1 MGSNPTAAIKF
12 LPNCMGAHENKT
24 KIVRGHTDL
33 NHGPIGLQP
42 IALPLSYIP
51 NCMFHVTQVCPEYC
65 WSIQHMCTQNTLVAV
80 CDISSVI
87 MPSVVEILSSVTCT
101 SVGGIM
107 VSIAAFQ
114 AVDPGSIPGRR
125 IFFLFIFTMKISET
139 KCCSTC
145 RDQDSNLG
153 YCGHNAGS

>member
-1 MGSNPTAAIKF
+1 MLQYSD
-12 LPNCMGAHENKT
+12 LP
-24 KIVRGHTDL
+24 V
-33 NHGPIGLQP
+33 
-42 IALPLSYIP
+42 
-51 NCMFHVTQVCPEYC
+51 
-65 WSIQHMCTQNTLVAV
+65 
-80 CDISSVI
+80 
-87 MPSVVEILSSVTCT
+87 

-125 IFFLFIFTMKISET
+125 NVLNFILGKIET
-139 KCCSTC
+139 KKFCPC